1 MASGACFTG
10 LVLYIL
16 FALSY
21 YALIKAILSLVY
33 AARPFLGLNSID
45 AGQLKGFTLPH
56 PALPPRTPLTLA
68 LTPTLAL
75 ALPLT
80 LTLTLPSLRA
90 GPASALTSV
99 TFSTPFPALPS
110 FVPS

>member
-1 MASGACFTG
+1 MVSQSPYRATPSPR
-10 LVLYIL
+10 YP
-16 FALSY
+16 S
-21 YALIKAILSLVY
+21 
-33 AARPFLGLNSID
+33 
-45 AGQLKGFTLPH
+45 
-56 PALPPRTPLTLA
+56 ALPPRTPLTL
-68 LTPTLAL
+68 T
-75 ALPLT
+75 LT